1 MATNTLTPSE
11 PQTERDIANLYA
23 ETLVYK
29 ALIEAEEPLKASEI
43 VRAVGRSD
51 FDLRLA
57 RVVLITSSYFTALDR
72 KWTLW
77 SRYLDTSNTFDH
89 ILRRTLNTYGRAMD
103 TEHLARELE
112 TVYNRPRY
120 VYEEMLERLAEQ
132 DTAYFLVDGSAIAP
146 TSWLLNTEPTLPYSG
161 EDEVLFEN
169 FLNDEECLPHVSLAE
184 KVGLNQASAESMVQ
198 FLDAVGTPVRPK
210 ALQFLA
216 WKRDPDAFDARA
228 FFTTLSQAE
237 DIVTLVDGTVISDTL
252 ASKLAAHFPAIAEQE
267 VSDSADTEAQEAQPL
282 VIGESELEQLVSAIQ
297 DKEGTTH
304 AHALLEDIFE
314 VTSDYVTYASDLET
328 LIAALSEDERVVWL
342 GGDRFRPQG
351 TLPAY
356 IFSVPALFEFPDTPY
371 TDVEGNLI
379 DLMLEVEGFDGGL
392 ERDIMNPLAQDVL
405 DEEEVSAIDTN
416 PPTNARTIIK
426 YHHKQ
431 IGTLPL
437 CQFPSAFFPTEPN
450 ILEAEFILP
459 SGQHVNV
466 WINNETRLLYGLYD
480 WFQAIP
486 IDSGAV
492 FSLERQASDRY
503 VVNFNDESEPSMF
516 VSRNRTN
523 ELLALSQRAEDES
536 ISTFDIVREIMEH
549 SRKGLEF
556 LTLLTEVNIV
566 RRTSRHLLAS
576 LLSEYHCFFQRGG
589 AWVYDP
595 KKLSQGF
602 NKSKRKY
609 LLR

>member
-1 MATNTLTPSE
+1 VATNTLTPSE

-43 VRAVGRSD
+43 VRAIGRPD

-57 RVVLITSSYFTALDR
+57 RVVLITSSYFTALER

-89 ILRRTLNTYGRAMD
+89 ILRRTLNTYGRAID

-120 VYEEMLERLAEQ
+120 IYEEMLERLGEQ
-132 DTAYFLVDGSAIAP
+132 DTAYFLLDGSAIAP
-146 TSWLLNTEPTLPYSG
+146 TAWLLNIEPTLPYSG
-161 EDEVLFEN
+161 EDEILFEN
-169 FLNDEECLPHVSLAE
+169 FLTDEECLPHVALAE
-184 KVGLNQASAESMVQ
+184 QVGLSQESADSMVQ
-198 FLDAVGTPVRPK
+198 FLEAVGVPVRPK
-210 ALQFLA
+210 AIQFLA
-216 WKRDPDAFDARA
+216 WKRDPDSFDARA

-237 DIVTLVDGTVISDTL
+237 GVVTLVDGTVICATL
-252 ASKLAAHFPAIAEQE
+252 ASKLGSHFPAIAEQE
-267 VSDSADTEAQEAQPL
+267 VSDATDVEAQEAQPL
-282 VIGESELEQLVSAIQ
+282 TLSESERDQLVSAIQ
-297 DKEGTTH
+297 EREGTTY
-304 AHALLEDIFE
+304 AHVLLEDIFE

-328 LIAALSEDERVVWL
+328 LIAALTDDERVVWL

-351 TLPAY
+351 TLPGY
-356 IFSVPALFEFPDTPY
+356 IFSVPALFEFPETPY
-371 TDVEGNLI
+371 TDVEGNLV
-379 DLMLEVEGFDGGL
+379 DLILEVEGFDGGL
-392 ERDIMNPLAQDVL
+392 ERDILNPLAQDVL
-405 DEEEVSAIDTN
+405 DEEAVSAVDTN

-437 CQFPSAFFPTEPN
+437 CQFPSGFFPTEPS
-450 ILEAEFILP
+450 ILETEFVLP
-459 SGQHVNV
+459 SGQHVSV
-466 WINNETRLLYGLYD
+466 WVNNETRLLYGLYD

-536 ISTFDIVREIMEH
+536 ISTFDVVREIMEH